1 MREGAQSRTVV
12 DRFIDGIEQTAAIFL
27 AAVTALVFFSIMLRA
42 FFNYAIPDWYDFS
55 RLMLGVM
62 IFWGIA
68 GASYH
73 NRHIKVDVLWE
84 WAGPQ
89 IRRWIDIAASLIL
102 LAFLIAFS
110 VMLIEKVQ
118 SGYMSHEATFD
129 LRVVIWPFHLAA
141 ALGIFAATVLMVVR
155 VVRLLQG
162 KDDTE
167 ALQPYE

>member
-1 MREGAQSRTVV
+1 MPDGAQRRTAV

-27 AAVTALVFFSIMLRA
+27 AAVTALVFFGITLRA
-42 FFNYAIPDWYDFS
+42 LFNYAIPDWYDFS

-73 NRHIKVDVLWE
+73 NRHIKVDILWE
-84 WAGPQ
+84 WAGPVA
-89 IRRWIDIAASLIL
+89 RRWIDIVAALIL
-102 LAFLIAFS
+102 LAFLVAFS
-110 VMLIEKVQ
+110 IMLVEKVR
-118 SGYMSHEATFD
+118 SGFVSQEASFD
-129 LRVVIWPFHLAA
+129 LRVVIWPFHFVA

-155 VVRLLQG
+155 LVRLFQG

-167 ALQPYE
+167 AAQSYE

>member
-1 MREGAQSRTVV
+1 MSTGATSRNAV
-12 DRFIDGIEQTAAIFL
+12 DRFIDGIEQTAAILL

-42 FFNYAIPDWYDFS
+42 LFTYAIPDWYDFS

-73 NRHIKVDVLWE
+73 NRHIKVDILWE
-84 WAGPQ
+84 WAGPRA
-89 IRRWIDIAASLIL
+89 RRWIDIAASFIL
-102 LAFLIAFS
+102 FAFLLAFS
-110 VMLIEKVQ
+110 VMLVEKVR
-118 SGYMSHEATFD
+118 SGFVSHEATFD
-129 LRVVIWPFHLAA
+129 MRVVIWPFHLAA
-141 ALGIFAATVLMVVR
+141 ALGIFAATALMAIR
-155 VVRLLQG
+155 LVRLFQG